1 MNHLSDEQLL
11 GWLAGDADEA
21 AQVHLRGCELCQTE
35 AIAVRDGISRY
46 SLALRAEAA
55 QAQRARMA
63 GDFAPRKAEAK
74 HRLRWAGAGALA
86 LLLAAQTTW
95 MLRPRVGAVETG
107 AKGGAQNSSQNKNL
121 GRTQY
126 ENQGRLQ
133 AAAGMSD
140 DELLEAV
147 NNDLSRDVPQAL
159 APVSAITTERN
170 EMAAAS
176 GGAIGTGK
184 DKLKENK

>member
-1 MNHLSDEQLL
+1 MKHLSDEQLL

-21 AQVHLRGCELCQTE
+21 AQTHLRSCELCQTE

-46 SLALRAEAA
+46 SLALREKAT
-55 QAQRARMA
+55 QAQRAQMA
-63 GDFAPRKAEAK
+63 GDFAPRKALAK

-95 MLRPRVGAVETG
+95 MLRPRERSVDTG
-107 AKGGAQNSSQNKNL
+107 AQGSTQNYAQNKK
-121 GRTQY
+121 
-126 ENQGRLQ
+126 QGGGQGGGQ
-133 AAAGMSD
+133 AAVGMSD

-147 NNDLSRDVPQAL
+147 NNDLSRDVPEAL
-159 APVSAITTERN
+159 APVSAITTARN

-176 GGAIGTGK
+176 GGAIRTGK